1 MSDNIKIERAKM
13 IPNIEMIADNFVK
26 TITNPTASMT
36 QKVGTKES
44 FIAGIDFGMNM
55 LKDISMNYNEQDID
69 YILDS
74 VVDQMNKIKDKIIKG
89 ELTYEPKD

>member
-1 MSDNIKIERAKM
+1 MSNNSTTDKLIK
-13 IPNIEMIADNFVK
+13 PNIEMIADNFVK

-44 FIAGIDFGMNM
+44 FIAGIDFGMTL
-55 LKDISMNYNEQDID
+55 LKDVSINHSEQDMEEVIGD
-69 YILDS
+69 IVS
-74 VVDQMNKIKDKIIKG
+74 QMNVLKLKIING